1 LRYAAL
7 QHSNVCAEIPAK
19 VRFVRKLQTNP
30 KEDSMMFPNGVV
42 RQSIPDNNSFFEVR
56 EIPENTVPQNCALL
70 AIGEFQYVRDQ
81 VRTGSFLVRAVDLV
95 FFIRVHS
102 TRSGGSHAEVTL
114 RSGVA
119 PVTKM
124 RVH

>member
-1 LRYAAL
+1 MNL
-7 QHSNVCAEIPAK
+7 QDTVA
-19 VRFVRKLQTNP
+19 
-30 KEDSMMFPNGVV
+30 MMFPNGVV
-42 RQSIPDNNSFFEVR
+42 RQSIPDNNSFFEVP
-56 EIPENTVPQNCALL
+56 EIPANTVPQNCALL

-81 VRTGSFLVRAVDLV
+81 VRTGSFLVRAVDHV

-119 PVTKM
+119 PVTKL